1 MVGLQPL
8 GLRQIPMAAEVVVG
22 LSRILDSLG
31 LRLPLV
37 SQMALHLPLHAD
49 ISIPLVRDEG

>member
-8 GLRQIPMAAEVVVG
+8 GLRQIPMASEVVVG
-22 LSRILDSLG
+22 LSRILVG

-37 SQMALHLPLHAD
+37 SEMALRLPLHAD
-49 ISIPLVRDEG
+49 ISIPLVRDED